1 MLKIRQSHIKLYHKC
16 PYAFKL
22 AAIEGVEGEK
32 TAIMEEGIEKHKEV
46 EKSLLEGVIPENL
59 MPIFKHLSL
68 TLEEAEVEKP
78 LEIKVTDKVSIT
90 AKLDFVKYVGDKAII
105 LDWKF
110 SSSEHSLN
118 YYVNEKIQPVIYSH
132 LAIETDA
139 FAERAEFYFVFPAYQ
154 KIIPLEFD
162 RETAK
167 EEFKKYVNPVI
178 EAINKNEFTPC
189 FSACGSCLYK
199 KYCEYMRPETV
210 DITKFEKKFEITQDN
225 AARVYQFIEKASA
238 IIDKLK
244 SELKEKL
251 IAGDIS
257 PIELPDGR
265 ILQVKQKSGRKQVSG
280 DIIPAL
286 LEAGVDPMEILKN
299 TKISY
304 STAKRL
310 AKDKDIDIDKYTTQG
325 EPFYILEAK

>member
-1 MLKIRQSHIKLYHKC
+1 MKIRQSHIKLFHRC
-16 PYAFKL
+16 PYAFYL
-22 AAIEGVEGEK
+22 AAISQIEGD
-32 TAIMEEGIEKHKEV
+32 TRAIMEKGIERHKKV
-46 EKSLLEGVIPENL
+46 EKMLSQGEIPQNL
-59 MPIFKHLSL
+59 AIFFKHLSL
-68 TLEEAEVEKP
+68 NLENAEFEKYFEAK
-78 LEIKVTDKVSIT
+78 ITDTIT
-90 AKLDFVKYVGDKAII
+90 ITGTLDFVQYLGDTAYI

-110 SSSEHSLN
+110 SQSEHSLN
-118 YYVNEKIQPVIYSH
+118 YYTNEKIQPAVYSF
-132 LAIETDA
+132 LLFKNDVFTDLVK
-139 FAERAEFYFVFPAYQ
+139 FYYIFPDFQ
-154 KIIPLEFD
+154 KIIPFEFT
-162 RETAK
+162 REEA
-167 EEFKKYVNPVI
+167 EEQALSYITPVI
-178 EAINKNEFTPC
+178 EAIKENKFEPC

-199 KYCEYMRPETV
+199 KHCEYMRPETV